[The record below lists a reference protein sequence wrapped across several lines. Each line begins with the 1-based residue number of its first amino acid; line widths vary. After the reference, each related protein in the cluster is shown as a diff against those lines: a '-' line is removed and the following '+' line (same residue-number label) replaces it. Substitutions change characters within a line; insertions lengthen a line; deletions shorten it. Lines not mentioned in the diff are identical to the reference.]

1 MKFNVHFLAVVIL
14 VVLHTGTAV
23 NVDTNSGFLDVV
35 IGANDDITRRTNIN
49 SNSILRIV
57 GGATASKTRF
67 PYFTAIFENNTVDS
81 FFCGGSLIRDNVV
94 ITAAHC
100 VVEGFAVPPVV
111 AVNFTEFSYDL
122 SSHIQVR
129 NVTGIH
135 IHPNYTNGDWD
146 TISNDI
152 ALLILE
158 SSVVGIPPITL
169 NKNSSIPLDN
179 QTLTTIGLG
188 LTQDDGDLSDKLL
201 TVDVPTV
208 NMDQCI
214 KSYLDTLFG
223 LDIIPDLH
231 ICAGFDGGGKGS
243 CQGDSGGPVIVLG
256 KTPEED
262 VLVGLTSFGEGCA
275 RDNVP
280 DVSSRVSAFQN
291 WISCVMEGTCTD
303 NPNAEPPPPND
314 DDDQVI
320 ISVDPRTSYVLGPTV
335 TVNITVTTDA
345 NPGETRLFFRDMCT
359 GEHWFLGFDQANTQY
374 SKSITLP
381 TIGQYKLGLFDDGTD
396 GLESGGATFE
406 SNGEVLHTITPG
418 NAFFSDSVIVAVI
431 SDASVRVGQCTPQI
445 VPGPTANVT
454 VTLYTD
460 TIPEEIKDIG
470 YFNLCTM
477 KKKFIFEIGAGNT
490 GMLDRLR
497 TYEFPVALPTGE
509 YEFFLDDI
517 SGRGIYPGFWSIDA
531 GNVTLYENRFFYT
544 GSNDKSVQI
553 KVGGGCNDTS
563 PMVPIQNM
571 LVSTSDSP
579 SGDKNNLAQS
589 NSSSSRADTKNLA
602 QSISFVASVFFLL
615 IFLHITP
622 LLVSYRAKN

>member
-1 MKFNVHFLAVVIL
+1 MKINVHFLAVVIL

-57 GGATASKTRF
+57 GGATANKTRF
-67 PYFTAIFENNTVDS
+67 PYFTALFDFDNGGS

-100 VVEGFAVPPVV
+100 VADGFEVLPVV
-111 AVNFTEFSYDL
+111 AVNFTDFNYDPSY
-122 SSHIQVR
+122 IQL
-129 NVTGIH
+129 TEIH

-396 GLESGGATFE
+396 GLQSGGATFE

-445 VPGPTANVT
+445 VPGPTSNVI

-477 KKKFIFEIGAGNT
+477 EKKIIFDIGAGNT

-517 SGRGIYPGFWSIDA
+517 SGSGIYPGFWSIDA

-544 GSNDKSVQI
+544 GLNDKSVQI
-553 KVGGGCNDTS
+553 KVGGGCNNTS
-563 PMVPIQNM
+563 PLVPIQEM
-571 LVSTSDSP
+571 TDSTSDSP
-579 SGDKNNLAQS
+579 SDDMK
-589 NSSSSRADTKNLA
+589 TLA

-615 IFLHITP
+615 I
-622 LLVSYRAKN
+622 